1 MPKKNAPMTVQFRG
15 GMPGLIQYIGFM
27 GRAADRE
34 HPLNKA
40 AIGGGPGLYKVV
52 LTLARPGYPLHPECE
67 YSTFETLEGDSHL
80 AIAKPACVHPEFAPD
95 DDVEHVILSAQTDDG
110 VFQLYGTPNSRGYLA
125 RVTAESIQADTAQDA
140 RIKVSRA
147 LASSLSNISIQL
159 DMPLWVYQ
167 ADMVELSTGNRFVSI
182 ISPIR
187 ESPMLVAPQG
197 VMTKEFRANASLYR
211 EALNSNTPVFQFLCF
226 FKIIEALLARRER
239 TAVEAKARGETPSRP
254 VQIVPTDEK
263 EFIPW
268 LSTIYHVGRDW
279 DEITLA
285 SIFVPE
291 ARGKKFTRIIEDYLR
306 PVRVRIA
313 HAVLDSGE
321 LTLSADEEMDIQQ
334 VYKWLAQTRCI
345 VRHMLKSDFPT
356 EFLAY
361 IADDG
366 SMRY

>member
-1 MPKKNAPMTVQFRG
+1 MPQKRAPITIEFRG
-15 GMPGLIQYIGFM
+15 GMPGLMQYVGFM
-27 GRAADRE
+27 AQAADPA
-34 HPLNKA
+34 HPINRA
-40 AIGGGPGLYKVV
+40 VIGGGPGLYRVV
-52 LTLARPGYPLHPECE
+52 FTLARPGYPLHPEGH
-67 YSTFETLEGDSHL
+67 YATYETLEGDSHL
-80 AIAKPACVHPEFAPD
+80 AIAKPAYINPAFALD
-95 DDVEHVILSAQTDDG
+95 DDLKHIVFNAQTEDG
-110 VFQLYGTPNSRGYLA
+110 MFLLYGTPNKRGYLA
-125 RVTAESIQADTAQDA
+125 QITAESVQANTAQDA
-140 RIKVSRA
+140 RIKVARA

-167 ADMVELSTGNRFVSI
+167 SDMIELATGNRFASI
-182 ISPIR
+182 MSPIR
-187 ESPMLVAPQG
+187 ESPMLVAPEG
-197 VMTKEFRANASLYR
+197 TLTKEFRANASLYR

-254 VQIVPTDEK
+254 VQIVPAEEK

-268 LSTIYHVGRDW
+268 LSAIYHVGRDW

-291 ARGKKFTRIIEDYLR
+291 ARGKKFTRIIDDYLR

-334 VYKWLAQTRCI
+334 VYKWLALTRCI
-345 VRHMLKSDFPT
+345 VRYMLKSDFPN
-356 EFLAY
+356 EFLPY
-361 IADDG
+361 IAGDG
-366 SMRY
+366 SIKS